1 MPADILGGENSLSA
15 TVRSFPEIESLECLK
30 IGAGHLGRV
39 PCGEPGERGL
49 SAVADIQAGSE
60 LLRSV
65 WNLLG
70 PTASTRYHYAQPM
83 RREGACQ

>member
-1 MPADILGGENSLSA
+1 MPADNLGGENSLPAS
-15 TVRSFPEIESLECLK
+15 VRSLPEIESLECRK
-30 IGAGHLGRV
+30 IRAGHLGRV
-39 PCGEPGERGL
+39 PCGEPGERGP

-70 PTASTRYHYAQPM
+70 PTASTRYLHARSM
-83 RREGACQ
+83 LREGAGR